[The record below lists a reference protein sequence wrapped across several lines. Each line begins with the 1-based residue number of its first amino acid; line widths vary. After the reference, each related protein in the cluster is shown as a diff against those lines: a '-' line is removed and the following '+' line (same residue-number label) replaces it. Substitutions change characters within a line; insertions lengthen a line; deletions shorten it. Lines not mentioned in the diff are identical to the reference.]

1 MHAAIVLRTLL
12 IIHFSE
18 SLVTILV
25 HSRFMLGAITCI
37 SFEGTSCWSAAE
49 RANFPTDLYML
60 EGLIRQL
67 GSKYVL
73 RLADNDGEINSS
85 ITADVAVVVLTHVSF
100 RTGRMLD
107 MAKYTQLAHEAYATL
122 CAPHAESN

>member
-1 MHAAIVLRTLL
+1 MGYTL
-12 IIHFSE
+12 S
-18 SLVTILV
+18 
-25 HSRFMLGAITCI
+25 GD
-37 SFEGTSCWSAAE
+37 TSCWSAAE

-73 RLADNDGEINSS
+73 RLADNDSEISSS
-85 ITADVAVVVLTHVSF
+85 IGADVAVVVLTHVSY

-107 MAKYTQLAHEAYATL
+107 MAKYTRLAHEAYEPL
-122 CAPHAESN
+122 YFCHAKSKPVLPMHNIAQTSAWPLSR

>member
-12 IIHFSE
+12 IIQFSE
-18 SLVTILV
+18 SLVTVLV
-25 HSRFMLGAITCI
+25 HSKFMLGATFCI

-73 RLADNDGEINSS
+73 RLADNDGEIRSS
-85 ITADVAVVVLTHVSF
+85 IDADVAVVVLTHVSY

-107 MAKYTQLAHEAYATL
+107 MPKYTQLAHEAYATL